1 MKHEANVW
9 PPSQVWEELAK
20 QKNEANGREAVRD
33 REVLVPDSMHLDP
46 VMPESILRFFSIVC
60 AIQFLRKLIRVKF
73 LSLETKRVLT
83 NIMVHVQILGCLA
96 CV

>member
-46 VMPESILRFFSIVC
+46 VMPESILRFF
-60 AIQFLRKLIRVKF
+60 F
-73 LSLETKRVLT
+73 
-83 NIMVHVQILGCLA
+83 N
-96 CV
+96 CVRHPIPP